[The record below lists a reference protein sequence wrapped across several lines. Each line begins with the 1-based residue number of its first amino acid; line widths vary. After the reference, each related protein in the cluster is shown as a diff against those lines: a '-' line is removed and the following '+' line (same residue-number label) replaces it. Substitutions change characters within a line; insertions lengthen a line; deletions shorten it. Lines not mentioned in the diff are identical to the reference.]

1 MLFPGAWLR
10 ERIKRVLR
18 RFRIVIEFNW
28 PTIGLAETYRVRPLR
43 RDELV
48 VLIWCFYGGGMNG
61 DQIKGVL
68 QKLLGTGH
76 AEMKNVK
83 AAVAHCE
90 AIVGKMDSTW
100 GPLLS
105 KLIQ

>member
-1 MLFPGAWLR
+1 MLFPGAWLHGKV
-10 ERIKRVLR
+10 KRFLR
-18 RFRIVIEFNW
+18 RYRVVIEFNW

-43 RDELV
+43 HDELV
-48 VLIWCFYGGGMNG
+48 VLIWCFYGSGLKGE
-61 DQIKGVL
+61 QIKEVL

-76 AEMKNVK
+76 AEMKNVQ
-83 AAVAHCE
+83 AAVKHCE
-90 AIVGKMDSTW
+90 GIVGQMDSTW